1 MANKVNHIL
10 VVDDEDSIRSIFRR
24 FLKMKGF
31 MVDEARSGVE
41 AIEKVKTESY
51 DLVFLDIIMKKMDGL
66 ETFKELRKLKPD
78 LCVVMM
84 TGFAVEEKV
93 REAMKL
99 GAFDYLYKPF
109 DLNEIMAAIAK
120 VEKKEKLKPLE

>member
-1 MANKVNHIL
+1 MANKVNRIL

-31 MVDEARSGVE
+31 MVDEAKSGAE
-41 AIEKVKTESY
+41 AIEKVKAETY

-66 ETFKELRKLKPD
+66 ETFKELIKVKPSI
-78 LCVVMM
+78 CVVMM

-109 DLNEIMAAIAK
+109 DLNEIMAAITK